1 MQKKK
6 RYIDRVSFSKI
17 NSPIEVPN
25 LLEIQKQS
33 YRIFLQIDELPEKRR
48 NIGIQAAFKSIFP
61 ISDFK
66 ETAILDFDS
75 YSLGDWS
82 CKCGALEGIE
92 NAKPFCSHCG
102 TLLSSD
108 TETGVDSVCP
118 ECVHKGTVI
127 NKTCN
132 LCGDKVRLKLKYTP
146 EDCLDKG
153 FDYSIPLKVV
163 LRLALYAEDKK
174 GQRVIRDVKEQEIFF
189 GEIPF
194 ITERGTFIINGTERV
209 VVSQLQR
216 SPGVYFLPGKSRGEF
231 TAKIIPARGAWIELE
246 EKLNLLQ
253 VRLDKKTKR
262 INVTTFLKALG
273 LCDDIEILKK
283 FYTVVSAKVEN
294 GVFYFQNSR
303 FLKDNKLTA
312 PVYDKE
318 GHEVLPTGTKLMIKH
333 IKDLE
338 KLDVQYLPVDVELFE
353 EMFSISDIEGVLK
366 VNEQI
371 SATQI
376 RKLRKMNTDFQVFF
390 PESEEE
396 EFGPMIAY
404 TLRKDKKKQDVEMTE
419 KVVVQSDGE
428 SEDRVSKD
436 QGDAYIEI
444 FKKLRPGEPVTLE
457 GSKKF
462 FENMMCDPRRYDLS
476 SVGRLKLNIK
486 LGLKKDYNEEIYV
499 LTIDDVVEIL
509 KYYLRLKYDRTGK
522 MQVDDIDHLS
532 NRRIRAVGELVEN
545 AFRIGLMR
553 LEKIIRERI
562 TNAADISIMLP
573 RELLN
578 TKPVFAAIK
587 EFFGTSQLSQFMD
600 QTNALAETTHKR
612 RISALGPGG
621 LNRERAGFEVRDVH
635 SSHYGRI
642 CPIETPEGPNIGLIS
657 SLTTYAR
664 VNDYGFIETP
674 YRKVEE
680 GRVFNYCK
688 ILHPGASA
696 FQYLELVRE
705 DKLIEEIKRLESEK
719 KELPMYEFHPFY
731 LTAWEEEGWV
741 IAQANAEADETGKLT
756 QKRVNSRSGSET
768 IAAEPKDINFID
780 ISPRQIVSVSASLI
794 PFLAHDDANRALMGS
809 NMQRQ
814 SVPLVS
820 PEAPIVGTG
829 MEHKLVEDSGIVI
842 TAKRPGVVVN
852 ADAERVIVK
861 ADSENKG
868 DFSEIGADLY
878 ELKKFRRSN
887 QNTLI
892 NQRPL
897 VRPGDRVVEGQ
908 VLCDGPASNKGELA
922 LGRNILAAFMPWRG
936 YNYEDAII
944 LSERLVMTS
953 AFNSIYIV
961 EETVEARETKLG
973 KEEITADIPGVSE
986 SILRNLDETG
996 IVRIGAKVKPGDIL
1010 VGKVSPKGETQLSPE
1025 EKLLRAIFGE
1035 QASEIKDTSLYCP
1048 PGVEGTIIDV
1058 KIFTRRGLDKDNRA
1072 NEIDEIAIAK
1082 LERNFNDE
1090 RKILIT
1096 DKFEK
1101 IKNFLR
1107 ETPLDKDVHI
1117 DDQKYPRGTT
1127 LDLSEFDS
1135 SQLMDDEFMKKIKK
1149 SLTDDQRRKISDI
1162 ESKAS
1167 LHIEALKNEK
1177 QAKIEQMKKGDEFA
1191 PGIIKIIKVLVAVNR
1206 KVSVGD
1212 KMAGRHGN
1220 KGVVAKILPK
1230 EDMPFLED
1238 GTPLDIVLNPL
1249 GVPSRMNV
1257 GQIYELILA
1266 RAGKILGLHF
1276 ETPVFDGA
1284 TEEEVKFHMRKAGLP
1299 EDGKVTLYDGI
1310 TGQSFSNKITVGYM
1324 YMMKLEHM
1332 VDDKIH
1338 ARSTGPYS
1346 LITQQPLGGKA
1357 QFGGQRVGEMEVWAF
1372 EAYGAAYLLQE
1383 ILTIK
1388 SDNISGRNEIYS
1400 AIVKGTMD
1408 FNPGLP
1414 ESFNVLIKELKS
1426 LALNIELIR
1435 KERQQTEEAM
1445 LKENIANIS

>member
-1 MQKKK
+1 MQKKN
-6 RYIDRVSFSKI
+6 RYIDRISFSKI
-17 NSPIEVPN
+17 KTPIEMPD
-25 LLEIQKQS
+25 LLEVQKRS
-33 YRIFLQIDELPEKRR
+33 YQNFLQIGELPEKRK

-66 ETAILDFDS
+66 ETAILSFDS

-82 CKCGALEGIE
+82 CNCGNLTGVENSKPLCRKCG
-92 NAKPFCSHCG
+92 S
-102 TLLSSD
+102 LLISD
-108 TETGVDSVCP
+108 VEPGQDSVCP
-118 ECVHKGTVI
+118 ECISVGTVES
-127 NKTCN
+127 KTCSQ
-132 LCGDKVRLKLKYTP
+132 CGDTVRLRIKYTP
-146 EDCLDKG
+146 EECLDKG
-153 FDYSIPLKVV
+153 FDYSIPLKVT
-163 LRLALYAEDKK
+163 LRLALYGEDRKGKK
-174 GQRVIRDVKEQEIFF
+174 IIRDVKEQEIFF
-189 GEIPF
+189 GEVPF
-194 ITERGTFIINGTERV
+194 MTERGTFIINGTERV

-216 SPGVYFLPGKSRGEF
+216 SPGVYFLPGKSRGEY
-231 TAKIIPARGAWIELE
+231 TAKIIPARGAWIEFE

-273 LCDDIEILKK
+273 LVDDLEILKR
-283 FYTVVSAKVEN
+283 FYTIIPAKVED
-294 GVFYFQNSR
+294 GVFYFKSSR
-303 FLKDNKLTA
+303 FLKDGKLAA
-312 PVYDKE
+312 PVLDQKGVE
-318 GHEVLPTGTKLMIKH
+318 ILPEGTKLMIKH

-338 KLDVQYLPVDVELFE
+338 KLHIEYIPIDMESLQEVYSACDVEGILRF
-353 EMFSISDIEGVLK
+353 
-366 VNEQI
+366 NEQI
-371 SATQI
+371 GAAQI
-376 RKLRKMNTDFQVFF
+376 KKLKKLNTEFLVFF
-390 PESEEE
+390 PESDEAEY
-396 EFGPMIAY
+396 GPMMAY
-404 TLRKDKKKQDVEMTE
+404 TLRKDKKKQDLEITE
-419 KVVVQSDGE
+419 KVVVPSD
-428 SEDRVSKD
+428 SDAEDKVSKD
-436 QGDAYIEI
+436 QGDAFIEV

-462 FENMMCDPRRYDLS
+462 FENMMRDTRRYDLS
-476 SVGRLKLNIK
+476 SVGRLKLNIR
-486 LGLKKDYNEEIYV
+486 LGLKKEHNEDV
-499 LTIDDVVEIL
+499 FTLAVDDIIEIL
-509 KYYLRLKYDRTGK
+509 RYYLRLKYDKTGK
-522 MQVDDIDHLS
+522 MKVDDIDHLA

-562 TNAADISIMLP
+562 TNAADISVMLP
-573 RELLN
+573 RDLLN

-635 SSHYGRI
+635 ASHYGRI

-657 SLTTYAR
+657 SLTTFAR

-674 YRKVEE
+674 YRKVEN
-680 GRVFNYCK
+680 GRVIDYYK
-688 ILHPGASA
+688 IRFPGDSR
-696 FQYLELVRE
+696 FKY
-705 DKLIEEIKRLESEK
+705 EEIAREEDIAAEVKRLTAANKTSP
-719 KELPMYEFHPFY
+719 LVDYHPFY
-731 LTAWEEEGWV
+731 LTAWEEEGYT
-741 IAQANAEADETGKLT
+741 IAQANAVLDDNGNFTS
-756 QKRVNSRSGSET
+756 KRVASRSGSET
-768 IAAEPKDINFID
+768 LLSDPMDIDYID

-814 SVPLVS
+814 AVPLVN
-820 PEAPIVGTG
+820 PEAPVVGTT
-829 MEHKLVEDSGIVI
+829 MEYKLVKDSGIVSVCL
-842 TAKRPGVVVN
+842 RGGVVMN
-852 ADAERVIVK
+852 ADAERIIIK
-861 ADSENKG
+861 TDTDKSGEY
-868 DFSEIGADLY
+868 SEISADLY

-892 NQRPL
+892 NQKPL
-897 VRPGDRVVEGQ
+897 VRYGDRVERGQ
-908 VLCDGPASNKGELA
+908 VLCDGPASHKGELA

-936 YNYEDAII
+936 YNYEDAMV
-944 LSERLVMTS
+944 LSEKLVKT
-953 AFNSIYIV
+953 ATFNSIYIV
-961 EETVEARETKLG
+961 EEMVEARETKLG

-986 SILRNLDETG
+986 SLLKNLDENG
-996 IVRIGAKVKPGDIL
+996 IVRIGAKVKPGEIL

-1048 PGVEGTIIDV
+1048 PGVEGTVIDV
-1058 KIFTRRGLDKDNRA
+1058 KIFTRRGLDKDDRA
-1072 NEIDEIAIAK
+1072 QEIDNLEIAK
-1082 LERNFNDE
+1082 LERNFNDAK
-1090 RKILIT
+1090 KILLT

-1101 IKNFLR
+1101 FKNRLR
-1107 ETPLDKDVHI
+1107 NCTVIGDFSHNGVKFEKGASLPPEILGDI
-1117 DDQKYPRGTT
+1117 DD
-1127 LDLSEFDS
+1127 DL
-1135 SQLMDDEFMKKIKK
+1135 L
-1149 SLTDDQRRKISDI
+1149 RKIVKSISEDDRFKII
-1162 ESKAS
+1162 EIENKTR
-1167 LHIEALKNEK
+1167 LHIESLNKKK
-1177 QAKIEQMKKGDEFA
+1177 QEKIEQMKKGDEFP
-1191 PGIIKIIKVLVAVNR
+1191 PGIIKIIKVLIAVNR

-1220 KGVVAKILPK
+1220 KGVVAKILPA

-1238 GTPLDIVLNPL
+1238 GTPIDIVLNPL

-1257 GQIYELILA
+1257 GQIYEMMLGM
-1266 RAGKILGLHF
+1266 AGKVLGLHF
-1276 ETPVFDGA
+1276 ETPVFDDA
-1284 TEEEVKFHMRKAGLP
+1284 TEDEVRNYMKRAGLP
-1299 EDGKVTLYDGI
+1299 EDGKFVLYDGI
-1310 TGQSFSNKITVGYM
+1310 TGERFSNKVTVGFM
-1324 YMMKLEHM
+1324 YIMKLEHM

-1414 ESFNVLIKELKS
+1414 ESFNVLLKELKS
-1426 LALNIELIR
+1426 LALNVELIQR
-1435 KERQQTEEAM
+1435 ERFMEER
-1445 LKENIANIS
+1445 LIRENIERIS

>member
-1 MQKKK
+1 MRKKK
-6 RYIDRVSFSKI
+6 KYIDRISFSKI
-17 NSPIEVPN
+17 ESPIEMPH
-25 LLEIQKQS
+25 LLEIQKKS
-33 YRIFLQIDELPEKRR
+33 YRTFLQIDELPEKRK

-66 ETAILDFDS
+66 ETAILAFDS

-82 CKCGALEGIE
+82 CKCGALQGIE
-92 NAKPFCSHCG
+92 NSKPFCSNCG
-102 TLLSSD
+102 SLLSSD
-108 TETGVDSVCP
+108 TPTGADSVCP
-118 ECVHKGTVI
+118 ECVSKGTVT
-127 NKTCN
+127 NKTCE
-132 LCGDKVRLKLKYTP
+132 LCGDKVRIKIKYTP
-146 EDCLDKG
+146 EECLDKG
-153 FDYSIPLKVV
+153 FDYSIPLKVT
-163 LRLALYAEDKK
+163 LRLALYGEDKK
-174 GQRVIRDVKEQEIFF
+174 GKKIIRDVKEQEIFF

-194 ITERGTFIINGTERV
+194 ITDRGTFIINGTERV

-262 INVTTFLKALG
+262 INVTTFLKAMG
-273 LCDDIEILKK
+273 LCDDLEILKK
-283 FYTVVSAKVEN
+283 FYTIVPARVKN
-294 GVFYFQNSR
+294 GIFYFKTSR
-303 FLKDNKLTA
+303 FLKDSRLTA
-312 PVYDKE
+312 PVLDAD
-318 GHEVLPTGTKLMIKH
+318 GNEVLPMGAKLMIKH
-333 IKDLE
+333 IRDLE
-338 KLDVQYLPVDVELFE
+338 RLGVDFLPVDIELFE
-353 EMFSISDIEGVLK
+353 DLYSASEISGV
-366 VNEQI
+366 VGINEI
-371 SATQI
+371 IGATQI
-376 RKLRKMNTDFQVFF
+376 KKLRKMDREFSVIF
-390 PESEEE
+390 PESDEE
-396 EFGPMIAY
+396 EFGSMIAY
-404 TLRKDKKKQDVEMTE
+404 TLRKDKKRQDAELTE
-419 KVVVQSDGE
+419 KVVVQSE
-428 SEDRVSKD
+428 EAEDRISKD
-436 QGDAYIEI
+436 QGDAFIEI

-462 FENMMCDPRRYDLS
+462 FENMMKDSRRYDLS

-486 LGLKKDYNEEIYV
+486 LGLKKDFNEEIYV
-499 LTIDDVVEIL
+499 LTIDDIVEIL

-522 MQVDDIDHLS
+522 MRVDDIDHLA

-562 TNAADISIMLP
+562 TNATDISVMLP

-635 SSHYGRI
+635 TSHYGRI

-657 SLTTYAR
+657 SLTTFAR

-674 YRKVEE
+674 YRKVENSQ
-680 GRVFNYCK
+680 VVNYCE
-688 ILHPGASA
+688 IRYPGKSKFAYMS
-696 FQYLELVRE
+696 LVRE
-705 DKLIEEIKRLESEK
+705 DELFAEIERLK
-719 KELPMYEFHPFY
+719 KEGGELPFFEYHPFY
-731 LTAWEEEGWV
+731 LTAWEEEGFM
-741 IAQANAEADETGKLT
+741 IAQANAILDKDGHFTS
-756 QKRVNSRSGSET
+756 KRVNSRKGSET
-768 IAAEPKDINFID
+768 LLAEPKDIDYID

-814 SVPLVS
+814 SVPLVN

-829 MEHKLVEDSGIVI
+829 MECKLVEDSGIVVV
-842 TAKRPGVVVN
+842 AKRTGTVMN
-852 ADAERVIVK
+852 ADAERVIIK
-861 ADSENKG
+861 ADAG
-868 DFSEIGADLY
+868 DNAGDYSEIGADLY

-892 NQRPL
+892 NQKPL
-897 VRPGDRVVEGQ
+897 VKPGDRVEVGQ
-908 VLCDGPASNKGELA
+908 VLCDGPASDSGELA
-922 LGRNILAAFMPWRG
+922 LGRNILAGFMPWRG
-936 YNYEDAII
+936 YNYEDAIV
-944 LSERLVMTS
+944 LSERLVKNA

-961 EETVEARETKLG
+961 EESIEARETKLG

-986 SILRNLDETG
+986 SVLRHLDESG
-996 IVRIGAKVKPGDIL
+996 IVRIGAKVKPGEIL

-1048 PGVEGTIIDV
+1048 PGVEGTVIDV
-1058 KIFTRRGLDKDNRA
+1058 KIFTRRGLEKDKRA
-1072 NEIDEIAIAK
+1072 TEIDGHVVGK
-1082 LERNFNDE
+1082 LDRNFTDE
-1090 RKILIT
+1090 KKILVIDKYEKTRNLLKQIDILSAFEHHGVKIAAGKPIT
-1096 DKFEK
+1096 TEALKKLDEAFLKV
-1101 IKNFLR
+1101 IKKNIA
-1107 ETPLDKDVHI
+1107 EADLDKI
-1117 DDQKYPRGTT
+1117 
-1127 LDLSEFDS
+1127 LE
-1135 SQLMDDEFMKKIKK
+1135 
-1149 SLTDDQRRKISDI
+1149 I
-1162 ESKAS
+1162 ESKCQ
-1167 LHIEALKNEK
+1167 LHIEALQNEK

-1220 KGVVAKILPK
+1220 KGVVAKILPV

-1238 GTPLDIVLNPL
+1238 GTSLDIVLNPL

-1266 RAGKILGLHF
+1266 MAGKLLGAHF

-1284 TEEEVKFHMRKAGLP
+1284 SEEEVKAFMKKAGLP

-1310 TGQSFSNKITVGYM
+1310 NGEPFSNKVTVGYM

-1357 QFGGQRVGEMEVWAF
+1357 QFGGQRVGEMEVWAL

-1383 ILTIK
+1383 MLTIK

-1426 LALNIELIR
+1426 LALNVELIKR
-1435 KERQQTEEAM
+1435 DKVIEEAM
-1445 LKENIANIS
+1445 MKENIANIS

>member
-6 RYIDRVSFSKI
+6 RYIDRISFSKI
-17 NSPIEVPN
+17 QSPIEVPD
-25 LLEIQKQS
+25 LLEIQKRS
-33 YRIFLQIDELPEKRR
+33 YRTFLQIDEIPEKRR
-48 NIGIQAAFKSIFP
+48 NIGVQAAFKSIFP

-66 ETAILDFDS
+66 ETAILSFDS

-108 TETGVDSVCP
+108 TITGSNSVCP
-118 ECVHKGTVI
+118 ECVNKGSVQ
-127 NKTCN
+127 NKTCSF
-132 LCGDKVRLKLKYTP
+132 CGDKVRLKIKYTP
-146 EDCLDKG
+146 EECLDKG

-174 GQRVIRDVKEQEIFF
+174 GQKVIRDVKEQEIFF

-216 SPGVYFLPGKSRGEF
+216 SPGVYFLPGKSRGEY

-262 INVTTFLKALG
+262 INVTTFLKAMG
-273 LCDDIEILKK
+273 LSDDLEILRR
-283 FYTVVSAKVEN
+283 FYSIVSAKVEN
-294 GVFYFQNSR
+294 GVFYFQTSR
-303 FLKDNKLTA
+303 FLKDNRLTA
-312 PVYDKE
+312 PVYDKDGSE
-318 GHEVLPTGTKLMIKH
+318 ILPAGTKLMIKH
-333 IKDLE
+333 IRDLE
-338 KLDVQYLPVDVELFE
+338 KMDIQYLPVDVELFE
-353 EMFSISDIEGVLK
+353 EMYSAADVEGVLK

-376 RKLRKMNTDFQVFF
+376 KKLRKMKTDFQVFF
-390 PESEEE
+390 PESDEE
-396 EFGPMIAY
+396 EFGPIIAY
-404 TLRKDKKKQDVEMTE
+404 TLRKDKKKQDLEITE
-419 KVVVQSDGE
+419 KVIVQSGE
-428 SEDRVSKD
+428 GEGDERVSKD

-486 LGLKKDYNEEIYV
+486 LGLKKDFNEEILV

-509 KYYLRLKYDRTGK
+509 KYYLRLKYDRTGRL
-522 MQVDDIDHLS
+522 QVDDIDHLS

-562 TNAADISIMLP
+562 TNAADISVMLP

-635 SSHYGRI
+635 TSHYGRI

-674 YRKVEE
+674 YRKVED
-680 GRVFNYCK
+680 GKVFNYCK
-688 ILHPGASA
+688 IIFPGASS
-696 FQYLELVRE
+696 FQYQELVRE
-705 DKLIEEIKRLESEK
+705 DRLVEELERLTTEN
-719 KELPMYEFHPFY
+719 KELPMYEYYPFY
-731 LTAWEEEGWV
+731 LTAWEEEGFI
-741 IAQANAEADETGKLT
+741 IAQANAKLDEESRFIS
-756 QKRVNSRSGSET
+756 KRVNARKGNET
-768 IAAEPKDINFID
+768 IFADPKDINYID
-780 ISPRQIVSVSASLI
+780 ISPKQIVSVSASLI

-814 SVPLVS
+814 SVPLVN
-820 PEAPIVGTG
+820 PEAPYVGTG
-829 MEHKLVEDSGIVI
+829 MEHKLVKDSGIVI
-842 TAKRPGVVVN
+842 TAKRAGVVVN
-852 ADAERVIVK
+852 ADAERIIVN
-861 ADSENKG
+861 ADTENKG

-897 VRPGDRVVEGQ
+897 VKPGDFVEEGQ

-944 LSERLVMTS
+944 ISERLVINS

-986 SILRNLDETG
+986 AILRNLDENG

-1048 PGVEGTIIDV
+1048 PGVEGTVIDV
-1058 KIFTRRGLDKDNRA
+1058 KIFTRRGLEKDNRA
-1072 NEIDEIAIAK
+1072 NDIDDMTIAK

-1090 RKILIT
+1090 RKILIN
-1096 DKFEK
+1096 DRYGK
-1101 IKNFLR
+1101 IKNLLK
-1107 ETPLDKDVHI
+1107 EMPLDKDLHLDESKFSRGVCIPAEEI
-1117 DDQKYPRGTT
+1117 DSWK
-1127 LDLSEFDS
+1127 LDEEF
-1135 SQLMDDEFMKKIKK
+1135 LKRVKK
-1149 SLTDDQRRKISDI
+1149 SLTDEQRKKISDI
-1162 ESKAS
+1162 ESKAY

-1177 QAKIEQMKKGDEFA
+1177 QGKIDQMKKGDEFA
-1191 PGIIKIIKVLVAVNR
+1191 PGIIKIIKVLIAVNR

-1220 KGVVAKILPK
+1220 KGVVAKILPQ
-1230 EDMPFLED
+1230 EDMPFLQD
-1238 GTPLDIVLNPL
+1238 GTSLDIILNPL

-1266 RAGKILGLHF
+1266 RAAKILDLHF

-1284 TEEEVKFHMRKAGLP
+1284 IEDEVKFYMRKAGLP
-1299 EDGKVTLYDGI
+1299 DDGKVPLYDGI
-1310 TGQSFSNKITVGYM
+1310 TGDKFSNKITVGYM

-1426 LALNIELIR
+1426 LALNVELIR
-1435 KERQQTEEAM
+1435 KERVNEESV